1 MHTTD
6 LSAVA
11 LAKADVP
18 LSADE
23 RLREACLPEDR
34 RRQVAGILAGGLL
47 RLRTP
52 ACAALTLSA
61 AGRRPQ
67 VAATSDMSSEPACA
81 DLPVAS
87 ATQAWASAGRHV
99 PPQESAESAQKA
111 LGLPATARPDP
122 HAG

>member
-23 RLREACLPEDR
+23 RLRE
-34 RRQVAGILAGGLL
+34 VAGILAAGLL
-47 RLRTP
+47 RLRT
-52 ACAALTLSA
+52 
-61 AGRRPQ
+61 RPQ
-67 VAATSDMSSEPACA
+67 LAATSDMSGE
-81 DLPVAS
+81 
-87 ATQAWASAGRHV
+87 HV
-99 PPQESAESAQKA
+99 LPQESAESAQKA
-111 LGLPATARPDP
+111 LGLPAPPRPDP

>member
-18 LSADE
+18 LAPDE
-23 RLREACLPEDR
+23 RLRE
-34 RRQVAGILAGGLL
+34 VAAILAAGLL

-52 ACAALTLSA
+52 ACAALTLRA

-67 VAATSDMSSEPACA
+67 MAGTTDILGEHAAPT
-81 DLPVAS
+81 
-87 ATQAWASAGRHV
+87 
-99 PPQESAESAQKA
+99 ESAESARKA
-111 LGLPATARPDP
+111 LGFCAHPRTDP